1 MTCWSCFFENI
12 TQLHLWSEVKPRF
25 STSSGQLESD
35 RFLLMSGAKPSRKC
49 GILSSGNNL
58 FFNEDGLR
66 MLVTRDLDLSHA
78 R

>member
-1 MTCWSCFFENI
+1 MAIFGI
-12 TQLHLWSEVKPRF
+12 TGKPHF
-25 STSSGQLESD
+25 PFISGQLESD
-35 RFLLMSGAKPSRKC
+35 RFLLMSGGKPSRKC

-66 MLVTRDLDLSHA
+66 MLMTRDLDLSHA